1 MEVLGVQRPGCG
13 TQEAMTHHLL
23 LLKFPPDM
31 GCDLS
36 LFLQGEKEEGD
47 SRMVDPK
54 RDWETEVQRGT
65 VTHQDLKG

>member
-1 MEVLGVQRPGCG
+1 
-13 TQEAMTHHLL
+13 MTHHLL

-47 SRMVDPK
+47 SRMLDPK
-54 RDWETEVQRGT
+54 RDWETEAQRGT